1 MVDKAWAE
9 RVRHAEQAAGVY
21 DEPVDTNALLYEFH
35 VESKEL
41 IDRCTMGSPEN
52 RLKALEEL
60 ADAVER
66 LRDLVEAEVGS

>member
-21 DEPVDTNALLYEFH
+21 DEPVDTSALLYEFH

-60 ADAVER
+60 ADRVEY
-66 LRDLVEAEVGS
+66 LHDLVEAEVGI